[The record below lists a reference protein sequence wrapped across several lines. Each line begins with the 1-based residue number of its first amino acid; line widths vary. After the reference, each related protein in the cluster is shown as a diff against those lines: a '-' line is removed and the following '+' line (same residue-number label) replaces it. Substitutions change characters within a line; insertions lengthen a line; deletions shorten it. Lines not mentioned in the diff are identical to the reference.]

1 MDIEID
7 KSVLATALRFYARGL
22 AYPYDEQ
29 THEFQHLFREME
41 RYAQTEADSAIANKV
56 LDVINFYQGEDM
68 ITLQSEYVRM
78 FTPRED
84 EEPLISLHVEQ
95 LYPEIPFD
103 DLLNHLDES
112 GLLLELEED
121 PELITFILEHFST
134 LLEYADDDEIE
145 LFYTTYLK
153 QTLLKLAEQI
163 FRGANINFY
172 KEYAK
177 GLGEL
182 IQLID

>member
-41 RYAQTEADSAIANKV
+41 REAQSEADSAIANKV

-78 FTPRED
+78 FTPRD
-84 EEPLISLHVEQ
+84 GNEPLIPLYVEQ
-95 LYPEIPFD
+95 IDPNIPFD
-103 DLLNHLDES
+103 DLLAHLDES
-112 GLLLELEED
+112 GMLPELEED

-134 LLEYADDDEIE
+134 LLTYADDREIE
-145 LFYTTYLK
+145 LFYTTFLK
-153 QTLLKLAEQI
+153 QTLLSLAERI
-163 FRGANINFY
+163 FRGATINFY

-182 IQLID
+182 VQLID